1 MSKIVL
7 NIQVFVIEGRSKFF
21 NIGQKYNSLNS
32 SWFIRFLV
40 KSTIC
45 KVGLHTVL
53 FWKALKCDYWSKMI
67 FKKIHFILY
76 HKEPKT
82 VKIHQSLHLKIVIFW
97 QNRLFMSRMSILK
110 VIYYQVYTFAV
121 LKWYSTFL
129 YSKNWSLWSCF
140 CNQSLHFQKMKNWD
154 PVWQKLLCSLQ
165 FLRYKNAMYHFRN
178 LTLCTFCQ

>member
-1 MSKIVL
+1 ML
-7 NIQVFVIEGRSKFF
+7 YIQVFVIKGRSKYF
-21 NIGQKYNSLNS
+21 NIGQKCNSLNS

-40 KSTIC
+40 KSIISR
-45 KVGLHTVL
+45 VGLHTVR
-53 FWKALKCDYWSKMI
+53 FWIAQKCGFWSKII
-67 FKKIHFILY
+67 FKKNHLVSY
-76 HKEPKT
+76 QKEPKT

-97 QNRLFMSRMSILK
+97 QNCLLMSRISILK

-140 CNQSLHFQKMKNWD
+140 SNQSLHVQKMKNWD

-178 LTLCTFCQ
+178 LRLCTFCQ